1 MQKNTDTLGGTRRSN
16 STGGGIPRPAGAPD
30 TCRHRT
36 GRQSTIVVAEKL
48 TTRRRAAEMNIVSL
62 RDSLVDVLHTLQYV
76 GAQQLIDTANQK
88 NDFEFRFCQKCYKPP
103 QNTKRAFSRREKNR
117 VIYSTQSNI
126 QRVKNTEVT
135 SSTTKREVIEVTL
148 QTLKV
153 TQYTNITHHL
163 HNSNQIQSCLYIRFT
178 TNSRNM
184 EIVSIQNKT
193 HTPYGPYN
201 LPHMVLCI
209 L

>member
-88 NDFEFRFCQKCYKPP
+88 N
-103 QNTKRAFSRREKNR
+103 
-117 VIYSTQSNI
+117 
-126 QRVKNTEVT
+126 
-135 SSTTKREVIEVTL
+135 VTL
-148 QTLKV
+148 NLDFAKSV
-153 TQYTNITHHL
+153 T
-163 HNSNQIQSCLYIRFT
+163 
-178 TNSRNM
+178 
-184 EIVSIQNKT
+184 
-193 HTPYGPYN
+193 N
-201 LPHMVLCI
+201 LPKTQKEVFRDGKKI
-209 L
+209 E